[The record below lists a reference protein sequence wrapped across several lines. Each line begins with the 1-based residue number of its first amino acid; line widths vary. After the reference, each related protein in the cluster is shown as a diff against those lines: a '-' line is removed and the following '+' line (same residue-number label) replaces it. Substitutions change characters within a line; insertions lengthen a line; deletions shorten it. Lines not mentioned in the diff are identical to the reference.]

1 MKAYLN
7 VRLQS
12 LETCLRSNSGLKATV
27 FNQTRNFEIED
38 DLIDVDCSYSTIYWS
53 LMFAIFFC

>member
-38 DLIDVDCSYSTIYWS
+38 DLIYCSYSTIYWS